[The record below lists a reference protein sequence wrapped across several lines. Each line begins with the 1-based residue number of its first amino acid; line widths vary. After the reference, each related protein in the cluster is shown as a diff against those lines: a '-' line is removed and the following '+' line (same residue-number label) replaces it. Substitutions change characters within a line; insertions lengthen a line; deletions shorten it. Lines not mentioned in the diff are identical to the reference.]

1 MTKTREQIRFNMQR
15 VKNKNSE
22 IEIMLRHELFKNNL
36 HYRKNVKNV
45 FGHPDVAFIGK
56 KIAIFVDS
64 EFWHGYDFEHRKNDF
79 KTHQDFWIPKIQR
92 NMERDR
98 EVNKK
103 LQDDGWIVFRFWGN
117 EIKNDL
123 NQCVQKIIEVYNKC
137 Q

>member
-103 LQDDGWIVFRFWGN
+103 LQDDGWIVLRFWGN

-137 Q
+137 L